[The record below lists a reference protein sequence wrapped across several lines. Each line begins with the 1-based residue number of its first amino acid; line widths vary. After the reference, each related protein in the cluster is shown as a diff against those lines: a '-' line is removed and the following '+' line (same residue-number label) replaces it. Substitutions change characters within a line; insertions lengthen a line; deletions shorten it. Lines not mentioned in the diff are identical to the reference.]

1 MKNQGLQGL
10 RENQDLREKLNEIY
24 LYSLGELHTKHEL
37 LQIVE
42 GTNFTKKE
50 LVNYIQEYIVYWK
63 TQESNYIG
71 KLRNYFQGKLVSLQ
85 VISELLKDNLI

>member
-1 MKNQGLQGL
+1 MKNQGLQDL

-24 LYSLGELHTKHEL
+24 LYSLGELHSKHEL
-37 LQIVE
+37 LGIVE
-42 GTNFTKKE
+42 GSDYSKKE
-50 LVNYIQEYIVYWK
+50 LIEYVKEYITYWK
-63 TQESNYIG
+63 TQESNYQG